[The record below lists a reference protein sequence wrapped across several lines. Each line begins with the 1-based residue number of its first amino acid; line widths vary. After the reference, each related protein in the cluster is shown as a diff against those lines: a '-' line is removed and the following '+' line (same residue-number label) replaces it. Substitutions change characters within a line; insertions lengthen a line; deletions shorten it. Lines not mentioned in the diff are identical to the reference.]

1 MRSSAPRK
9 PADISSTPLKSQK
22 TRKMRDL
29 HESTESHHF
38 SKLEVIFCAFQAE
51 NKFVNALILFIRVR
65 RNAGIMDDIGK
76 THQLQLE
83 SGCFETRLTKKYA
96 RRKPYEKHDPRIITA
111 FLPGSIAEVDAR
123 VGMRVRQ
130 GDTLL
135 ILEAMKMR
143 NK

>member
-1 MRSSAPRK
+1 
-9 PADISSTPLKSQK
+9 
-22 TRKMRDL
+22 MRDL

-38 SKLEVIFCAFQAE
+38 
-51 NKFVNALILFIRVR
+51 R

-96 RRKPYEKHDPRIITA
+96 HRKPYEKHDPRIITA
-111 FLPGSIAEVDAR
+111 FIPGSIAEVDAR

-143 NK
+143 NKLKSPMDGTVKAVNVATGDKVMKGQVLVELE